1 MPALSLANDGR
12 RLDLLLPL
20 VILTTVVPCVYLAVP
35 VFLSTQ
41 PTTVHSPALYYA
53 STHTFINMEIKR
65 KTEGFTTELPP
76 AHTQH
81 SPDSVVCA
89 TARVYRLLDIPQQPH
104 THTQTER
111 YSPRRIDTVELYC

>member
-20 VILTTVVPCVYLAVP
+20 VILTTVALCLFGRARLPLNRQQCTVRHCI
-35 VFLSTQ
+35 TQ
-41 PTTVHSPALYYA
+41 AH
-53 STHTFINMEIKR
+53 THTFINMEIKR

-104 THTQTER
+104 THRLNDIHHAE
-111 YSPRRIDTVELYC
+111 